1 MNPRIEKLLKLPLY
15 QRGLILGV
23 LLLIIVGA
31 FVYFLYLPQ
40 QEEYQSLVARS
51 DQLEAKLLE
60 DRRIANNL
68 PKFKA
73 EYEKMQAK
81 LKEALKE
88 LPNEKEIPTLLTS
101 IASLAKDNGLEVL
114 TFRPGGEI
122 PKGFYAEVPVSLK
135 LAGSYHEVALF
146 VQAVGSLPR
155 IVNIGDL
162 SLGGPN
168 VQDGRTQLSI
178 DCLATTFRFL
188 EGSVEPPK
196 KPRGGGRT

>member
-40 QEEYQSLVARS
+40 QEEYQGLVARS

-88 LPNEKEIPTLLTS
+88 LPN
-101 IASLAKDNGLEVL
+101 
-114 TFRPGGEI
+114 
-122 PKGFYAEVPVSLK
+122 
-135 LAGSYHEVALF
+135 
-146 VQAVGSLPR
+146 
-155 IVNIGDL
+155 
-162 SLGGPN
+162 
-168 VQDGRTQLSI
+168 
-178 DCLATTFRFL
+178 
-188 EGSVEPPK
+188 
-196 KPRGGGRT
+196 